1 MIRHIKKIIF
11 FLSLFLLYFIVKEF
25 IGLYVLLQDV
35 HPYAAYGFILLSAAA
50 LVYFV
55 AIPAYRI
62 IAMPSGYA
70 PVRSEEGIDK
80 VIAKRMEALHE
91 NTHLKE
97 TGYDFSAVTDDRLR
111 FEQAMS
117 VLNVRCAEIRKK
129 YVNQLFYSTAIV
141 QNGFIDAILILSA
154 SVNLTRETFI
164 LYNGRVSYK
173 DMLNIGKQVY
183 YSMAIGGSEITEYA
197 TSEILSKL
205 STETMR
211 GIPFLDKILS
221 SLADGFVNACLLT
234 RVSLITQNY
243 CSKLIIRSNREL
255 YPDPRFIVQTAENI
269 TGTLFNNVIKL
280 IKKTTKK
287 QWEKAYEKLA
297 INPAKY
303 IIDKARHL
311 TGKESEEIDTFIDDG
326 EYEPRTGW
334 GKMWEALGVG
344 KRGRN

>member
-1 MIRHIKKIIF
+1 MLRYIKKIIF

-25 IGLYVLLQDV
+25 IGLYVVLKDV
-35 HPYAAYGFILLSAAA
+35 HPYAAYAFILLSAAA

-62 IAMPSGYA
+62 LAMPAGFA
-70 PVRSEEGIDK
+70 PVKSDEGIDK
-80 VIAKRMEALHE
+80 VIAGRIESLRE
-91 NTHLKE
+91 NPYLIA
-97 TGYDFSAVTDDRLR
+97 TGYEFTAGTTDRLE
-111 FEQAMS
+111 FETAMS
-117 VLNVRCAEIRKK
+117 LLNKRCADIRKR

-173 DMLNIGKQVY
+173 DMLNISRQVY
-183 YSMAIGGSEITEYA
+183 YSIAIGGSEITEYA
-197 TSEILSKL
+197 ASEILSKL

-243 CSKLIIRSNREL
+243 CSKLVIQSNRDL
-255 YPDPRFIVQTAENI
+255 YPDPRFIVRTAEGI
-269 TGTLFNNVIKL
+269 TGSLIDNVFKL

-297 INPAKY
+297 LNPAKY
-303 IIDKARHL
+303 IIDKAKHL
-311 TGKESEEIDTFIDDG
+311 AGKNTGDAEIFVDDG
-326 EYEPRTGW
+326 TDRH
-334 GKMWEALGVG
+334 
-344 KRGRN
+344 